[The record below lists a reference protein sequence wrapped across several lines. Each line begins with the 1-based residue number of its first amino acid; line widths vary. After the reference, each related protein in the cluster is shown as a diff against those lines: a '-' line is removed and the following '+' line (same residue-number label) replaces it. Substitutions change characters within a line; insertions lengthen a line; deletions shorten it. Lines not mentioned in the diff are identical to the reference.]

1 MSSNYITQ
9 YLSRAN
15 SNLTSA
21 QNNTYM
27 DLWVEFDQKSFPL
40 EAEFAD
46 PGPVEGINF
55 GGALKFK
62 RWTLRDTFVI

>member
-1 MSSNYITQ
+1 
-9 YLSRAN
+9 
-15 SNLTSA
+15 
-21 QNNTYM
+21 M

-62 RWTLRDTFVI
+62 RRTLSNTFVIQTEAHTVSHKLENV